1 MLLDVMFSVFTIYKS
16 LLLQC
21 SDKDAPNYKK
31 NEDVEFYLAE
41 QLYDLG
47 EENSN
52 SIPDKYAEHAVY
64 QDPIM
69 YFLKV
74 CGIDYVELYNKLHK
88 SKLLNRKM
96 HDYVDASGRAT
107 ESNTV
112 FKSYIIQY
120 ALHSI
125 TEKAYLEEKFDLIP
139 QCLIYLIP
147 DYQGMYRLF
156 KCREMPPQIHIYDK
170 ENSCHPISHS
180 NEINEYVRIGCIEV
194 RKQID
199 FRQVSV
205 TVAYE
210 GMVEKKNESRRI
222 PFGECK
228 SVNIEKDVIYPVS
241 NDSTSLFNLIKTFD
255 QELEDETYL
264 WPGKIV
270 SDIINIHMD
279 FDFLNGRYI
288 GIDQKG
294 DEVFIMRKWYSS
306 YKGNNEYSRDSIPLY
321 SGTELFIKK
330 DYLYLL
336 ENRFDTLMMK
346 TYVEK
351 Y

>member
-1 MLLDVMFSVFTIYKS
+1 
-16 LLLQC
+16 
-21 SDKDAPNYKK
+21 
-31 NEDVEFYLAE
+31 
-41 QLYDLG
+41 
-47 EENSN
+47 
-52 SIPDKYAEHAVY
+52 
-64 QDPIM
+64 
-69 YFLKV
+69 
-74 CGIDYVELYNKLHK
+74 
-88 SKLLNRKM
+88 
-96 HDYVDASGRAT
+96 
-107 ESNTV
+107 
-112 FKSYIIQY
+112 
-120 ALHSI
+120 
-125 TEKAYLEEKFDLIP
+125 
-139 QCLIYLIP
+139 
-147 DYQGMYRLF
+147 
-156 KCREMPPQIHIYDK
+156 
-170 ENSCHPISHS
+170 
-180 NEINEYVRIGCIEV
+180 
-194 RKQID
+194 
-199 FRQVSV
+199 
-205 TVAYE
+205 
-210 GMVEKKNESRRI
+210 MVEKKNESQRI

-241 NDSTSLFNLIKTFD
+241 NDSTSLFNLIKAFD

-270 SDIINIHMD
+270 SDIFNIHMD